1 MTVDTVTI
9 RRLLAIAA
17 LICAVVAYVLPGPD
31 FLNAA
36 VILLA
41 LALVV

>member
-1 MTVDTVTI
+1 MDAPLI
-9 RRLLAIAA
+9 RRLLAIGA
-17 LICAVVAYVLPGPD
+17 LICAIVAYVLPGPA

-41 LALVV
+41 LALVL